1 MEKFGLK
8 PGPVI
13 KEVKE
18 IMLDWLDENPEL
30 GRSDW
35 NKFEGE
41 YGGKGLWVWKESR
54 DIFALTLTEPVKGMD
69 GDNNQTYEYPYT
81 IEKGGVELK
90 GLEGMVERDR
100 TPKDIFRRDEIQT
113 C

>member
-1 MEKFGLK
+1 MNLK
-8 PGPVI
+8 
-13 KEVKE
+13 
-18 IMLDWLDENPEL
+18 
-30 GRSDW
+30 
-35 NKFEGE
+35 GE

-54 DIFALTLTEPVKGMD
+54 DIFALTLTRTCGGKEWTEITTE
-69 GDNNQTYEYPYT
+69 TYEYPYT